1 MKLDSDAQKIEEL
14 LAEGDRDKL
23 NEAKEW
29 LSKEN
34 ERILFERSRLKQEEN
49 FFDQKMEILK
59 GGFAQLEEERRELE
73 KKRLMLEAEEKVYQ
87 ASVKQSREPDLAE
100 ILFQGVKS
108 PLALKKRYRDLI
120 KIFHPDNIAGDHEMV
135 LRINKIYEELKRDYD
150 RDYDKRA

>member
-1 MKLDSDAQKIEEL
+1 MKLDADAQRIEEL
-14 LAEGDRDKL
+14 LAEGGEDKL

-49 FFDQKMEILK
+49 FFDQKMDILK

-87 ASVKQSREPDLAE
+87 ASVKQSREPDPAE
-100 ILFQGVKS
+100 ILFLGVKS

-150 RDYDKRA
+150 KRA

>member
-1 MKLDSDAQKIEEL
+1 MKLDEDAQKIEEL
-14 LAEGDRDKL
+14 LADGSKDKL
-23 NEAKEW
+23 MEAMEW

-34 ERILFERSRLKQEEN
+34 SRLLSERSRLKQEES

-59 GGFAQLEEERRELE
+59 GGFIQLEADRRELE
-73 KKRLMLEAEEKVYQ
+73 KKRLMLEAEQKVYK
-87 ASVKQSREPDLAE
+87 ASVMKSKEADLAE

-135 LRINKIYEELKRDYD
+135 LRINKIYEELKK
-150 RDYDKRA
+150 DYDKRA

>member
-100 ILFQGVKS
+100 ILFLGVKS

-135 LRINKIYEELKRDYD
+135 LRINKIYEELKQDYD